1 MNRRQFFFGG
11 NIAII
16 AATAGALLANW
27 QTRISSASGSPMNRR
42 QFFFGGNIA
51 IIAAT
56 AGALLANW
64 QTRISSASAE
74 AVKALF
80 EREWFSPDQK
90 PISTAD
96 WKNKVL
102 VVNFWASWCPPC
114 IEEMPALDKVQ
125 SEYDPKK
132 MLIVGIGIDSP
143 SNIRQFI
150 ETTII
155 SYPIVLGG
163 LGGNEI
169 NKMLGNPSGALPF
182 TVVINPKGD
191 IKGSKLGKISEDE
204 LRKMI
209 KEAI

>member
-1 MNRRQFFFGG
+1 MNRRHFL
-11 NIAII
+11 IASGVAVI
-16 AATAGALLANW
+16 AAVTGAFFANYRTALQSAN
-27 QTRISSASGSPMNRR
+27 QD
-42 QFFFGGNIA
+42 
-51 IIAAT
+51 
-56 AGALLANW
+56 
-64 QTRISSASAE
+64 

-80 EREWFSPDQK
+80 DREWFSPDQK
-90 PISTAD
+90 PISTQD

-114 IEEMPALDKVQ
+114 VEEMPALDKIQ
-125 SEYDPKK
+125 GEYDPKK

-150 ETTII
+150 ETTVI

-163 LGGNEI
+163 LGGNDI

-182 TVVINPKGD
+182 TVVINAKGN
-191 IKGSKLGKISEDE
+191 ITGKKLGKISEDE
-204 LRKMI
+204 LRKLI

>member
-1 MNRRQFFFGG
+1 
-11 NIAII
+11 
-16 AATAGALLANW
+16 
-27 QTRISSASGSPMNRR
+27 
-42 QFFFGGNIA
+42 
-51 IIAAT
+51 
-56 AGALLANW
+56 
-64 QTRISSASAE
+64 
-74 AVKALF
+74 
-80 EREWFSPDQK
+80 
-90 PISTAD
+90 
-96 WKNKVL
+96 
-102 VVNFWASWCPPC
+102 
-114 IEEMPALDKVQ
+114 MPALDKVQ
-125 SEYDPKK
+125 GEYDPKK